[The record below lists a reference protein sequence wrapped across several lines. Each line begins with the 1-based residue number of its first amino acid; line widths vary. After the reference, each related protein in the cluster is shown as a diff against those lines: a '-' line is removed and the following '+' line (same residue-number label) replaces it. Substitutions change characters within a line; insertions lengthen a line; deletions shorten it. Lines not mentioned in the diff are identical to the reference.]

1 MATPFRCAYA
11 PKTLDILVVFFTL
24 KNVSSPPWSLTL
36 RTGRTGRKKGGTMVR
51 ENRTKDQNKEELVD
65 AKNLANAETKSTSP
79 GPDRSP
85 DNEQDQQ
92 RGRLQMINKHLPNGD
107 GVAGAIFVV
116 LGHLVFSCE
125 KMKILVDLG
134 GQSEVSLEDRK
145 PRELPPF

>member
-65 AKNLANAETKSTSP
+65 AKNLANAETKSASP
-79 GPDRSP
+79 QDPTDHQTMDRT
-85 DNEQDQQ
+85 
-92 RGRLQMINKHLPNGD
+92 NK
-107 GVAGAIFVV
+107 
-116 LGHLVFSCE
+116 
-125 KMKILVDLG
+125 
-134 GQSEVSLEDRK
+134 EDVCK
-145 PRELPPF
+145 